1 MDKNE
6 YDSDSNDDLSLS
18 LNINDDND
26 KYVIKANVCS
36 ILSKQLKLP
45 KIHYD
50 YMGEYEPPKT
60 PGLSNANV
68 IIPKYYNIHKDPTKF
83 ININYYDIIRDDIR
97 NCRVLNE
104 YQLQYIKNLP
114 SEDKD
119 GLFIIFN
126 NSLKFL
132 SEVVET
138 IN

>member
-1 MDKNE
+1 MEDFD
-6 YDSDSNDDLSLS
+6 YDSDKSDDLSLS

-26 KYVIKANVCS
+26 KYVIKANVCT

-45 KIHYD
+45 KIHYE

-60 PGLSNANV
+60 HGLSNANV
-68 IIPKYYNIHKDPTKF
+68 IIPKYYNIHLDPTKI

-114 SEDKD
+114 SESKD
-119 GLFIIFN
+119 ELFTIFN
-126 NSLKFL
+126 DCLKFL
-132 SEVVET
+132 NEVVET
-138 IN
+138 MN